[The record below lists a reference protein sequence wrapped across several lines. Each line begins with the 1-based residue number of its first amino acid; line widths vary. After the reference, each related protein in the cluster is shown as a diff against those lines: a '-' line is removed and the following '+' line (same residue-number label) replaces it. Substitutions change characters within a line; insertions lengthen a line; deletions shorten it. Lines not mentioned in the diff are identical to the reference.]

1 MFEKEKI
8 GIKVQTVEL
17 IFKNKTQSM
26 GKNVPDEK
34 SQDFCHTIVN
44 SMEGGE
50 RNSDSVSMSM
60 SIEHGLIK
68 LRKMQSL
75 DPELQ

>member
-1 MFEKEKI
+1 
-8 GIKVQTVEL
+8 
-17 IFKNKTQSM
+17 M

-34 SQDFCHTIVN
+34 YQDFCQTIVN

-60 SIEHGLIK
+60 AIDHGL
-68 LRKMQSL
+68 LNTQENAEFTV
-75 DPELQ
+75 DPGLQ